1 MRYIRVL
8 IILST
13 LLVADSY
20 ESKCKSCHTMEH
32 QLQQFMHRYTLKY
45 SSEKRI
51 KKALF
56 EYLKNPK
63 APNSI
68 MPMGFINRWG
78 VKKATTLDDKSLK
91 EAINTYYHRY
101 NLKKIWK

>member
-8 IILST
+8 ILLSV
-13 LLVADSY
+13 LLQANVY
-20 ESKCKSCHTMEH
+20 ESNCKSCHAMEH
-32 QLQQFMHRYTLKY
+32 QLQKFMHRYTLKY
-45 SSEKRI
+45 SSETGI

-56 EYLKNPK
+56 EYMKNPT
-63 APNSI
+63 ANNSI

-78 VKKATTLDDKSLK
+78 VKKATTLDDKSLQ
-91 EAINTYYHRY
+91 EAINTYYRHY